1 MSRIKRG
8 TAANKRRKSVLKLT
22 KGYRWGRKSKF
33 RAAKEA
39 VLHAGK
45 HAYTGRKVRKRDFRS
60 LWITRLSAAAKQ
72 GGTSYSRM
80 TAELAKKNVK
90 LNRKVLSEL
99 AIHHPDV
106 FSKIISTKS

>member
-8 TAANKRRKSVLKLT
+8 TTANKRRKNVIKQA
-22 KGYRWGRKSKF
+22 KGYKWSRKSKF

-60 LWITRLSAAAKQ
+60 LWITRLSAAAKAE
-72 GGTSYSRM
+72 GTSYSKLFNQLK
-80 TAELAKKNVK
+80 TAKIG
-90 LNRKVLSEL
+90 LNRKVLSEI
-99 AIHHPDV
+99 AIHHPEV
-106 FSKIISTKS
+106 FKQIISAK